1 MNKVSPI
8 FDSNYFYFLNDF
20 VHYKPFK
27 LNEVEIYKTM
37 KEQLENNIKETKNLK
52 NFIPNITQSSYYN
65 WDLNNYDFQRLIIN
79 KLIQNNENKD
89 TSY

>member
-1 MNKVSPI
+1 MPCRMLS
-8 FDSNYFYFLNDF
+8 SFYFLTDF
-20 VHYKPFK
+20 VPYKPFK